1 MDVNESI
8 RLCYKIGLCLLTRAL
23 GFDFKL
29 QRESKIDKMKAE
41 NTTCKT
47 QTRTAKEI
55 LKLPPEQRNLI
66 LETAAKCA
74 EKDYCN
80 DLALTDFN
88 AFSED
93 DFYGDSS
100 CAEQR

>member
-1 MDVNESI
+1 
-8 RLCYKIGLCLLTRAL
+8 
-23 GFDFKL
+23 
-29 QRESKIDKMKAE
+29 MKAE
-41 NTTCKT
+41 NTTHKT
-47 QTRTAKEI
+47 KPRTASE
-55 LKLPPEQRNLI
+55 LRKLPPEQRNLI

-88 AFSED
+88 AFGED
-93 DFYGDSS
+93 DFYGESS